1 MRKLLFSFV
10 LIWATVSVA
19 LSQNR
24 VVSGLVTDESRAALP
39 GVSVIV
45 KGSTVGT
52 VTDVN
57 GRYSIEVPSDASILV
72 YSFVGMQTQEQ
83 TVGVRSTID
92 VSMVEDVRALS
103 EVVVVGYGEQNRR
116 DLTGSVTSVAGVDVN
131 KMPVASWMLPCRAAR
146 QVCWSL
152 PLQVHLVPVSISRS
166 GATLHFRP
174 VASHFSW

>member
-116 DLTGSVTSVAGVDVN
+116 DLTG
-131 KMPVASWMLPCRAAR
+131 R
-146 QVCWSL
+146 
-152 PLQVHLVPVSISRS
+152 
-166 GATLHFRP
+166 
-174 VASHFSW
+174 